1 MCGKG
6 EGSLGERDVED
17 RKDRPVGDRIE
28 MRGQQDS
35 LTRVVCNTFPSRG
48 KSLTPVSRIAMLE
61 LSSEMLDCS
70 EFTHPA
76 SGFAMSW
83 APNHCPSQSSSN

>member
-1 MCGKG
+1 MK
-6 EGSLGERDVED
+6 
-17 RKDRPVGDRIE
+17 
-28 MRGQQDS
+28 MRGKQDS

-48 KSLTPVSRIAMLE
+48 KSLTPVSRTAMLE

-76 SGFAMSW
+76 SGFAMSLS
-83 APNHCPSQSSSN
+83 PYHCSFPILD